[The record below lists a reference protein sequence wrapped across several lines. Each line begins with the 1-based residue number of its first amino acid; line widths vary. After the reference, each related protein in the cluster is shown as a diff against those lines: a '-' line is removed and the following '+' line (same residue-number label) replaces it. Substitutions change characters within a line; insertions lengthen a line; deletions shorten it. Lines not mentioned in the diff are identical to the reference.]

1 MPNVLLNALA
11 STAGGGVTYLKNVL
25 PRLTGIDKI
34 NCYFAIVPPEHLGD
48 YQRYSNERLRIETAP
63 VNGGLLKRLFW
74 EQSGIHNY
82 IKSRKIDVLI
92 ALGNFALLTSP
103 VPQILF
109 SRNPLYFSDYF
120 ERDLKS
126 RRLYALL
133 IGNRIRSLLAKYSI
147 KSVEVN
153 VAPTKAFADCIRAS
167 DGLRERR
174 IEVLRFGID
183 ESSFSTDE
191 NSLGAEKIAKLNL
204 SANCYRILYLSH
216 YNFFRN
222 FETLI
227 RALPSIK
234 EQIRNKEGKEVRLVF
249 TTELRLG
256 ARYGGYDS
264 TYAAH
269 LIDRLGLRD
278 DIAMLGSVPYD
289 RLHHLYRLC
298 DISVCP
304 SYAESFGHPL
314 LEAMGM
320 GLPVV
325 SADLAVHREVCGD
338 AALYFDVFDENSLA
352 SQCSRVLIDQ
362 RLRDDLKARGTQRQ
376 SLFSWDEHVRSLG
389 TLIDKCLMKN
399 EEEEITK

>member
-11 STAGGGVTYLKNVL
+11 STAGGGITYLKNVL

-34 NCYFAIVPPEHLGD
+34 NRYFAIVPPEHLGN
-48 YQRYSNERLRIETAP
+48 YQRYSNERLCIETAP
-63 VNGGLLKRLFW
+63 VNSGLLKRLFW

-92 ALGNFALLTSP
+92 SLGNFALLTSP

-133 IGNRIRSLLAKYSI
+133 IGNRIRSLLARYSI
-147 KSVEVN
+147 KSVEIN

-167 DGLRERR
+167 DGLKERR
-174 IEVLRFGID
+174 FEVLHFGFD
-183 ESSFSTDE
+183 ETSFSADE
-191 NSLGAEKIAKLNL
+191 KPLAEEQVAKLNL

-216 YNFFRN
+216 YNYFRN

-249 TTELRLG
+249 TTELRRG

-264 TYAAH
+264 TSAAL

-338 AALYFDVFDENSLA
+338 AALYFDVFDEHSLA
-352 SQCSRVLIDQ
+352 TQCTRILTDH
-362 RLRDDLKARGTQRQ
+362 RLRNELKDRGMARHR
-376 SLFSWDEHVRSLG
+376 LFSWDEHVRSLA
-389 TLIDKCLMKN
+389 TLIDRCLMKDN
-399 EEEEITK
+399 RSQ